1 MECSQEIGRKE
12 TNTRNTT
19 YLRGV
24 ILGNNSQR
32 QKTIGSFWVLS
43 LRRLLLLLGIRH
55 NLEDVQWGASKGN
68 DAVLRTRRNAISFI
82 QLSHLAMRKSY
93 KVVRLVAGRL
103 SGAVV
108 IIDEDVSAAET
119 DRNVDVTGVNPDQS
133 ESGSCVFVVGLNS
146 EGLSAFVAKRYT

>member
-1 MECSQEIGRKE
+1 
-12 TNTRNTT
+12 
-19 YLRGV
+19 
-24 ILGNNSQR
+24 
-32 QKTIGSFWVLS
+32 
-43 LRRLLLLLGIRH
+43 
-55 NLEDVQWGASKGN
+55 
-68 DAVLRTRRNAISFI
+68 
-82 QLSHLAMRKSY
+82 MRKSY